1 MRSGGLLQ
9 REIERAGISTVSISN
24 VPDQTERLCAPRA
37 AFIQYPF
44 GRLLG
49 DVGDR
54 EGQRAVCDDLV
65 ELLQTAESPN
75 TYHHLPYEWH
85 QSPEETKWHPAV
97 PAPIHAERKRI
108 EAESKNPAQE
118 FQKLFRDE
126 DREL

>member
-24 VPDQTERLCAPRA
+24 NPDQTERLCAPRA

-65 ELLQTAESPN
+65 DLLQTAEGPN
-75 TYHHLPYEWH
+75 TYRHLPYVWR
-85 QSPEETKWHPAV
+85 QPPGETKWHPAV
-97 PAPIHAERKRI
+97 PSPIVAERQRM
-108 EAESKNPAQE
+108 EAAGEDAKAM
-118 FQKLFRDE
+118 FQKLLRDE

>member
-24 VPDQTERLCAPRA
+24 NPDQTERLCAPRA

-54 EGQRAVCDDLV
+54 AGQRAVCGDMV
-65 ELLQTAESPN
+65 ALLQAAEGPN
-75 TYHHLPYEWH
+75 TYRHLPYEWH
-85 QSPEETKWHPAV
+85 QTPEETEWHPAV
-97 PAPIHAERKRI
+97 PSPIVAVREQMVAEGKDPKALMKKI
-108 EAESKNPAQE
+108 
-118 FQKLFRDE
+118 LRDE